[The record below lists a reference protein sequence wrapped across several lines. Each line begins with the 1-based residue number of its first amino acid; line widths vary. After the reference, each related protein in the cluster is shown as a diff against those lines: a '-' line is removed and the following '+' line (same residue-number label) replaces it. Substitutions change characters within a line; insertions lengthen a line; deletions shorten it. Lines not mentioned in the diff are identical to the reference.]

1 MDNEEVL
8 NVAEETVTETE
19 TVDVD
24 WKEKA
29 EKLEAQVSN
38 LNKALHETRKK
49 PVTDVD
55 TIIETKL
62 REIEERRIGDDIEEI
77 AASIAGKDAEKALEV
92 YRNTLKPS
100 GYSRAAIERDMQSA
114 LLLANKDRFLAD
126 TEKKARK
133 SIAEKKAME
142 TANVNLSSAPEE
154 SDETEYT
161 ETERAFINQMAK
173 YARKK

>member
-8 NVAEETVTETE
+8 DSVEETVTETE

-24 WKEKA
+24 WEAKA
-29 EKLEAQVSN
+29 AKLEAQVNN
-38 LNKALHETRKK
+38 LNRALHETRKK

-62 REIEERRIGDDIEEI
+62 REIEERRVNDDIEEI
-77 AASIAGKDAEKALEV
+77 ARNVAGDEVEKALEV

-114 LLLANKDRFLAD
+114 LLLANKEKLLAD
-126 TEKKARK
+126 SEKKARK
-133 SIAEKKAME
+133 SVAEKKAME
-142 TANVNLSSAPEE
+142 TASVRVSSAPEG
-154 SDETEYT
+154 DEEVELTEA
-161 ETERAFINQMAK
+161 ERAFIKQMAS
-173 YARKK
+173 YARK